1 MTVAQMP
8 SKNYTG
14 NITKRP
20 NGKWRARY
28 RDLDGREHAR
38 HFDRKRDG
46 EAWLQEV
53 TASLVRGDYLD
64 PKLAEMTVGEW
75 CEKWFNGYGGNK
87 KSTIKQ
93 ARTHIKRIE
102 QHFGSKKLR
111 TIKPSDVKEWT
122 AALSAEGLADST
134 IYALHSR
141 LSSILGAAQHDGLIT
156 RNPCSRRTAPR
167 MGRQRPYVATTEQI
181 WGLYAAMPGLYR
193 NAVLLGAFAGLRI
206 AEAVVLRPQDIDRD
220 ARTINPR
227 IQYPHDTL
235 KTDAS
240 RWPIPVPE
248 SLIQALDQ
256 SVETVREPESYV
268 LSEWGRAASPYRT
281 GVHFTAAKL
290 TVPGLPEGFRFH
302 DLRHYYASQ
311 LIGAGLDIL
320 SVQHAVRHDKASTT
334 LDVYGHLLS
343 DKNESARAAIETL
356 MTAHADSL
364 RTDTPFS
371 P

>member
-1 MTVAQMP
+1 MA
-8 SKNYTG
+8 S
-14 NITKRP
+14 IRKRP
-20 NGKWRARY
+20 NGSWRARY
-28 RDLDGREHAR
+28 RDQDGREHAR
-38 HFDRKRDG
+38 HFPRKLD
-46 EAWLQEV
+46 AQQWLDTV

-64 PKLAEMTVGEW
+64 PQLADITVAQW
-75 CEKWFNGYGGNK
+75 CEKWLSGYGGNK
-87 KSTIKQ
+87 ASTIRQ
-93 ARTHIKRIE
+93 ARTHVKRIE
-102 QHFGSKKLR
+102 GHFGSRKLR
-111 TIKPSDVKEWT
+111 TLKPSDVREWT
-122 AALSAEGLADST
+122 AALSSEGLADST
-134 IYALHSR
+134 IHALHSR
-141 LSSILGAAQHDGLIT
+141 LSSILSAAQHDGLIT

-181 WGLYAAMPGLYR
+181 WGLYGAMPGLYR

-206 AEAVVLRPQDIDRD
+206 AETVVLRPQDIDRQ

-240 RWPIPVPE
+240 RWPVPVPDT
-248 SLIQALDQ
+248 LIRALDQ
-256 SVETVREPESYV
+256 SVATVLEPESYV

-281 GVHFTAAKL
+281 GFHFAAAKL

-302 DLRHYYASQ
+302 DLRHYFASQ

-356 MTAHADSL
+356 MSAHADSL